1 MTQVLLLGGICVT
14 LYGVFLMIRG
24 MIHVYREKEMKMFR
38 SALLFFIGA
47 PLLLLSIILLVK
59 EYNLWTVLPVLIL
72 GIGWICMGY
81 LFESYLRKE
90 KARKADGIK
99 KIIPKPKAGQI
110 RKDLILLAVA
120 AAVAAFIMLAVAVII
135 WVLGILGVFT
145 NGTVETVAVCICF
158 FLFASSISDLWKYR
172 GF

>member
-47 PLLLLSIILLVK
+47 PLLLLIILLVK

-120 AAVAAFIMLAVAVII
+120 VII

-145 NGTVETVAVCICF
+145 NGTLETVAVCVCF

>member
-1 MTQVLLLGGICVT
+1 MTQVLLLGGICVAA
-14 LYGVFLMIRG
+14 YGVFLTIRG
-24 MIHVYREKEMKMFR
+24 LIRVYREKEMKMFW
-38 SALLFFIGA
+38 SALGFFVAA
-47 PLLLLSIILLVK
+47 PLLLFVILLLVK
-59 EYNLWTVLPVLIL
+59 NYNLWTVLPVLVL
-72 GIGWICMGY
+72 GMGWISMGY

-99 KIIPKPKAGQI
+99 KILPKPKPGQI

-120 AAVAAFIMLAVAVII
+120 LVL
-135 WVLGILGVFT
+135 WVLGILGIFT

>member
-1 MTQVLLLGGICVT
+1 MTQVLLLGGICVAA
-14 LYGVFLMIRG
+14 YGVFLTIRG
-24 MIHVYREKEMKMFR
+24 LIRVYREKEMKMFW
-38 SALLFFIGA
+38 SALAFFVAA
-47 PLLLLSIILLVK
+47 PLLLFVILLLVK
-59 EYNLWTVLPVLIL
+59 NYNLWTVLPVLVL
-72 GIGWICMGY
+72 GMGWISMGY

-99 KIIPKPKAGQI
+99 KILPKPKPGQI
-110 RKDLILLAVA
+110 RKDLILLGVA
-120 AAVAAFIMLAVAVII
+120 LVL

>member
-1 MTQVLLLGGICVT
+1 
-14 LYGVFLMIRG
+14 
-24 MIHVYREKEMKMFR
+24 MKMFW
-38 SALLFFIGA
+38 SVLGFFVAA
-47 PLLLLSIILLVK
+47 PLLLFVILLLVK
-59 EYNLWTVLPVLIL
+59 NYNLWTVLPVLVL
-72 GIGWICMGY
+72 GLGWISMGY

-99 KIIPKPKAGQI
+99 KILPKPKPGQI

-120 AAVAAFIMLAVAVII
+120 LIL
-135 WVLGILGVFT
+135 WVLGIFGVFT
-145 NGTVETVAVCICF
+145 NGTVETVAVCVCF

>member
-14 LYGVFLMIRG
+14 AYGVFLTIRG
-24 MIHVYREKEMKMFR
+24 LIRVYRDKEMKMFW
-38 SALLFFIGA
+38 SVLGFFVAA
-47 PLLLLSIILLVK
+47 PLLLFVILLLVK
-59 EYNLWTVLPVLIL
+59 NYNLWTVLPVLVL
-72 GIGWICMGY
+72 GLGWISMGY

-99 KIIPKPKAGQI
+99 KILPKPKPGQI

-120 AAVAAFIMLAVAVII
+120 LIL
-135 WVLGILGVFT
+135 WVLGITGVFT

>member
-1 MTQVLLLGGICVT
+1 MTQVLLLGGICVAA
-14 LYGVFLMIRG
+14 YGVFLTIRG
-24 MIHVYREKEMKMFR
+24 LIRVYREKEMKMFW
-38 SALLFFIGA
+38 SALAFFVAA
-47 PLLLLSIILLVK
+47 PLLLFVILLLVK
-59 EYNLWTVLPVLIL
+59 NYNLWTVLPVLVL
-72 GIGWICMGY
+72 GMGWISMGY

-99 KIIPKPKAGQI
+99 KILPKPKPGQI
-110 RKDLILLAVA
+110 RKDLILLSVA
-120 AAVAAFIMLAVAVII
+120 LVL
-135 WVLGILGVFT
+135 WVLGILGIFT

>member
-1 MTQVLLLGGICVT
+1 MTQVLLLGGICVAA
-14 LYGVFLMIRG
+14 YGVFLTIRG
-24 MIHVYREKEMKMFR
+24 LIRVYREKEMKMFW
-38 SALLFFIGA
+38 SVLGFFVAA
-47 PLLLLSIILLVK
+47 PLLLFVILLLVK
-59 EYNLWTVLPVLIL
+59 NYNLWTVLPVLVL
-72 GIGWICMGY
+72 GLGWISMGY

-99 KIIPKPKAGQI
+99 KILPKPKPGQI

-120 AAVAAFIMLAVAVII
+120 LIL
-135 WVLGILGVFT
+135 WVLGIFCVFT
-145 NGTVETVAVCICF
+145 NGTVETVAVCVCF

>member
-1 MTQVLLLGGICVT
+1 MTQVLLLGGICVAA
-14 LYGVFLMIRG
+14 YGVFLTIRG
-24 MIHVYREKEMKMFR
+24 LIRVYREKEMKMFW
-38 SALLFFIGA
+38 SALAFFVAA
-47 PLLLLSIILLVK
+47 PLLLFVILLLVK
-59 EYNLWTVLPVLIL
+59 NYNLWTVLPVLVL
-72 GIGWICMGY
+72 GMGWISMGY

-99 KIIPKPKAGQI
+99 KILPKPKPGQI
-110 RKDLILLAVA
+110 RKDLILLGVA
-120 AAVAAFIMLAVAVII
+120 LILWI
-135 WVLGILGVFT
+135 LGMVGVFT

>member
-1 MTQVLLLGGICVT
+1 MLGGICVT
-14 LYGVFLMIRG
+14 AYGVFLTIRG
-24 MIHVYREKEMKMFR
+24 LIRVYRDKEMKMFW
-38 SALLFFIGA
+38 SALGFFVAA
-47 PLLLLSIILLVK
+47 PLLLFVILLLVK
-59 EYNLWTVLPVLIL
+59 NYNLWTVLPVLVL
-72 GIGWICMGY
+72 GLGWISMGY

-99 KIIPKPKAGQI
+99 KILPKPKPGQI

-120 AAVAAFIMLAVAVII
+120 LIL

-145 NGTVETVAVCICF
+145 NGTVETVAVCVCF

>member
-14 LYGVFLMIRG
+14 AYGVFLMIRG
-24 MIHVYREKEMKMFR
+24 MIHVYREKEMKLFW
-38 SALLFFIGA
+38 SALIFFVAA
-47 PLLLLSIILLVK
+47 PLLLFAILLLVK
-59 EYNLWTVLPVLIL
+59 NYNLWTVLPVLVL
-72 GIGWICMGY
+72 GAGWISMGY

-99 KIIPKPKAGQI
+99 KILPKAKPGQI

-120 AAVAAFIMLAVAVII
+120 LII
-135 WVLGILGVFT
+135 WVLGIVGVFT

>member
-1 MTQVLLLGGICVT
+1 MTQVLLLGGICVAA
-14 LYGVFLMIRG
+14 YGVFLTIRG
-24 MIHVYREKEMKMFR
+24 LIRVYREKEMKMFW
-38 SALLFFIGA
+38 SALAFFVSA
-47 PLLLLSIILLVK
+47 PLRLCVILLLVK
-59 EYNLWTVLPVLIL
+59 NYNLWTVLPVLVL
-72 GIGWICMGY
+72 GMGWISMGY

-99 KIIPKPKAGQI
+99 KILPKPKPGQI
-110 RKDLILLAVA
+110 LKDLILLGVA
-120 AAVAAFIMLAVAVII
+120 LVL

>member
-1 MTQVLLLGGICVT
+1 MTQVLLLGGICVAA
-14 LYGVFLMIRG
+14 YGVFLTIRG
-24 MIHVYREKEMKMFR
+24 LIRVYREKEMKMFW
-38 SALLFFIGA
+38 SALAFFVAA
-47 PLLLLSIILLVK
+47 PLLLFVILLLVK
-59 EYNLWTVLPVLIL
+59 NYNLWTVLPVLVL
-72 GIGWICMGY
+72 GMGWISMGY

-99 KIIPKPKAGQI
+99 KILPKPKPGQI
-110 RKDLILLAVA
+110 RKDLI
-120 AAVAAFIMLAVAVII
+120 MLAVALIL

-145 NGTVETVAVCICF
+145 NGTVETVAVCVCF

>member
-1 MTQVLLLGGICVT
+1 MTQVLLLGGICVAA
-14 LYGVFLMIRG
+14 YGVFLTIRG
-24 MIHVYREKEMKMFR
+24 LIRVYREKEMKMFW
-38 SALLFFIGA
+38 SALAFFVAA
-47 PLLLLSIILLVK
+47 PLLLFVILLLVK
-59 EYNLWTVLPVLIL
+59 NYNLWTVLPVLVL
-72 GIGWICMGY
+72 GMGWISMGY

-99 KIIPKPKAGQI
+99 KILPKPKPGQI
-110 RKDLILLAVA
+110 RKDLILLGVA
-120 AAVAAFIMLAVAVII
+120 LVL
-135 WVLGILGVFT
+135 WVLGILGIFT

>member
-1 MTQVLLLGGICVT
+1 MTQVLLLGGICVAA
-14 LYGVFLMIRG
+14 YGVFLTIRG
-24 MIHVYREKEMKMFR
+24 LIRVYREKEMKMFW
-38 SALLFFIGA
+38 SALAFFVAA
-47 PLLLLSIILLVK
+47 PLLLFVILLLVK
-59 EYNLWTVLPVLIL
+59 NYNLWTVLPVLVL
-72 GIGWICMGY
+72 GMGWISMGY

-90 KARKADGIK
+90 KARNADGIK
-99 KIIPKPKAGQI
+99 KILPKPKPGQI
-110 RKDLILLAVA
+110 RKDLILLGVA
-120 AAVAAFIMLAVAVII
+120 LVL